1 VPFTLHFGF
10 DGFQRIE
17 ERAASAHPFGLWAV
31 RLSAAELAGAGELN
45 FTRRYEHGWEGL
57 DHRILLGTADP
68 QRALGR
74 HG

>member
-1 VPFTLHFGF
+1 MAGDDIAF
-10 DGFQRIE
+10 
-17 ERAASAHPFGLWAV
+17 
-31 RLSAAELAGAGELN
+31 LSAAELTGARELN
-45 FTRRYEHGWEGL
+45 FTRRYGERWEGL